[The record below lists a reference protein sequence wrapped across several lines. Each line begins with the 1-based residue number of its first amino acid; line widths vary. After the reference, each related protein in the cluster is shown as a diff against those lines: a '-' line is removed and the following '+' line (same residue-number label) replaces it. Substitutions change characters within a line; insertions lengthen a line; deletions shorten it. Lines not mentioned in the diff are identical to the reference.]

1 MPSSDDELFPAVDTV
16 TFVNVSR
23 ESERAGPADPAHK
36 VGAVDGTVIV
46 ELLEPVIGKQGQV
59 RLVYRGLSARWTI
72 NDEKHPLLSVRLRPD
87 GLVETSRD
95 DGWDVLDPAD
105 LLAVEW
111 VARDGE
117 GGGPYL

>member
-1 MPSSDDELFPAVDTV
+1 V
-16 TFVNVSR
+16 
-23 ESERAGPADPAHK
+23 
-36 VGAVDGTVIV
+36 
-46 ELLEPVIGKQGQV
+46 
-59 RLVYRGLSARWTI
+59 RWTL
-72 NDEKHPLLSVRLRPD
+72 NDEKHPLLNVRLRSD

-105 LLAVEW
+105 VLAVEW

>member
-1 MPSSDDELFPAVDTV
+1 M
-16 TFVNVSR
+16 
-23 ESERAGPADPAHK
+23 
-36 VGAVDGTVIV
+36 DGKVIV
-46 ELLEPVIGKQGQV
+46 ELLEPVISKQGQV
-59 RLVYRGLSARWTI
+59 RLVCRGLNARWALS
-72 NDEKHPLLSVRLRPD
+72 DEKHPLLSVRLRPD

-105 LLAVEW
+105 VLAVEW